1 MRDNFDPLGHPLVI
15 YNKKMPDDVLI
26 EFLSMVEAYLEYKVF
41 FFYIFFKALLIFSLK
56 IKFIN
61 IMKLHIIYV
70 ITKTINEIYIKD
82 IRDGKL

>member
-41 FFYIFFKALLIFSLK
+41 FFYIFFKALF
-56 IKFIN
+56 
-61 IMKLHIIYV
+61 
-70 ITKTINEIYIKD
+70 
-82 IRDGKL
+82 